1 MIKTTDILLEI
12 LLTLTFGILAIIIMT
27 NAENIY
33 IGVFMLLN
41 ILIYALLKFYL
52 KRRKKTFPYVVQNF
66 KQLGYDLIQERPLKL
81 SEYDFES
88 RSGNESEIKI
98 EPTINNIPISR
109 FKYVRKFDRIFKAKY
124 MDDKVYE
131 LRTIVTK
138 KWDGKIK
145 IEIIDKNEC

>member
-33 IGVFMLLN
+33 IGVFMFLN